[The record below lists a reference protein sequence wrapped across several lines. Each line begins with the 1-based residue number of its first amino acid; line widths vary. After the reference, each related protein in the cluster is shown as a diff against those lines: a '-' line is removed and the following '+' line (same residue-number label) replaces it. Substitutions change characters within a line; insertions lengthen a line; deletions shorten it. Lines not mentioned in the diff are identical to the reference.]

1 MTSYSNECAI
11 CFDNLNSGDIVILNC
26 PHKYHLKC
34 IQKWIKNTNNYNKV
48 CPQCNVEGEI
58 INIIKQECL
67 SRTTSTSESS
77 DSPLIEELDTP
88 GILECCT
95 IL

>member
-11 CFDNLNSGDIVILNC
+11 CFEPLTIGDIAILNC
-26 PHKYHLKC
+26 PHKYHLAC
-34 IQKWIKNTNNYNKV
+34 IQKWNKNSKQFTKV

-58 INIIKQECL
+58 INVIINKKDE
-67 SRTTSTSESS
+67 SE
-77 DSPLIEELDTP
+77 SPLIENTDSLDESTIDSV
-88 GILECCT
+88 GLLECCI